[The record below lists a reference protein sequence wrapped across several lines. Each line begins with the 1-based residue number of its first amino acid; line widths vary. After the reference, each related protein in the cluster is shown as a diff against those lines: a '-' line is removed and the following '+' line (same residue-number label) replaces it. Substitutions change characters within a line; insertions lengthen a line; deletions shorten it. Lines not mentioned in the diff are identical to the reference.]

1 MPKIKISKPSQIS
14 TTETLWEDLGFT
26 PEESAVLELKYKLLR
41 EITKEIGR
49 RKITPKQVAQVLDI
63 QQPLVSKLLNG
74 KVSDISN
81 DRLTKYLR
89 RLGRKIHVTTKKAPL
104 LQGTE
109 VA

>member
-1 MPKIKISKPSQIS
+1 MTKISNTSHIS
-14 TTETLWEDLGFT
+14 TADTLWEDLGFT
-26 PEESAVLELKYKLLR
+26 PEEAAVLELKYKLLR
-41 EITKEIGR
+41 EITKEIDR
-49 RKITPKQVAQVLDI
+49 RKITPKQVAHVLDI

-89 RLGRKIHVTTKKAPL
+89 RLGRQIEVTTKKASK